1 MSTPTT
7 PDYLILNSE
16 KYANEPAL
24 SSKNDAGEWD
34 TTTWSDFLDQ
44 TMGLAKALTAMG
56 WTISSASIPII
67 VRNGIWPMPQQI
79 SVMEWLLVS
88 TIHVPL
94 TKLNGW

>member
-1 MSTPTT
+1 MSTLTT
-7 PDYLILNSE
+7 PEYLISNAE

-56 WTISSASIPII
+56 FGKDDKLSIYSYNRKEWYMAYAAANFCLRLASAPLRTFQANSS
-67 VRNGIWPMPQQI
+67 
-79 SVMEWLLVS
+79 
-88 TIHVPL
+88 
-94 TKLNGW
+94 